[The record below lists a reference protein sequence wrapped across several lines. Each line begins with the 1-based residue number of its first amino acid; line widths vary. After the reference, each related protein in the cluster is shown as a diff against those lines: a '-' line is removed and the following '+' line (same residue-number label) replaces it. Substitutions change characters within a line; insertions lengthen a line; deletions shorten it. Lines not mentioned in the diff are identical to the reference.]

1 MRVAIYVRVSTQR
14 QAQAQTIEQQIERL
28 KVQIAEK
35 GWLLEAERIYRD
47 DGHSGAKLNRPGLD
61 SLRDHAALAEFDLVL
76 VTAPDRL
83 ARNYVH
89 QVLLIEELGKR
100 GIPVEF
106 LDRPMSDDPHDQLLL
121 QIRGAVAEYE
131 RTLIADRMRRGR
143 LTKYRAGKLL
153 PWTRP
158 PYGYRVDPDHP
169 RNPDLVHLDEA
180 ESAQVAQMFAWYL
193 DAQTTL
199 YSIAKRLSD
208 LSLPTPSGKSRWNVS
223 TVRGIL
229 KNPAYTGNACTNRS
243 RPIPAK
249 HRKSA
254 LLPIGPGESSTP
266 RPMDEWV
273 AVPVPAIVSQETFE
287 QVQAKLAL
295 NQQMAP
301 RNNKSHQYLL
311 RGLVSCGKCR
321 LSATARTLPT
331 GHQYYICRGRTDS
344 LRIAQEQRCTARYV
358 PAKQLDDL
366 VWQDLCS
373 VITSADIL
381 RFALERAHGGHW
393 LPQELQ
399 SQLEALNKASK
410 QLENQ
415 QERLL
420 EAYIASIIQLPEFER
435 KRKEL
440 LQKQEALHKQKN
452 QLQATSTQRITLSQ
466 VADSMEAFCAKI
478 QPTLEHANF
487 EQKRQLIEL
496 LIDRVVVLD
505 SDVEIRYVIPTQSD
519 GPHIPFCHLR
529 SDYRRRLF
537 DCQRT
542 FEFIVL
548 LDWRTK
554 RRRTASLGYLDA
566 LRCVA

>member
-1 MRVAIYVRVSTQR
+1 MRIAIYVRVSTQR
-14 QAQAQTIEQQIERL
+14 QAQTQTIEQQIERL
-28 KVQIAEK
+28 KTHITAK

-47 DGHSGAKLNRPGLD
+47 EGHSGAKLNRPGLD

-143 LTKYRAGKLL
+143 LTKFRAGKLL

-169 RNPDLVHLDEA
+169 RDPGLVHLDEA
-180 ESAQVAQMFAWYL
+180 EAAQVVQMFAWYL
-193 DAQTTL
+193 EPKATL

-208 LSLPTPSGKSRWNVS
+208 LSLPTPTGKPRWNVS
-223 TVRGIL
+223 TVRGIF
-229 KNPAYTGNACTNRS
+229 KNPSYTGNAYTNRS
-243 RPIPAK
+243 RPVPAK
-249 HRKSA
+249 QRKSA
-254 LLPIGPGESSTP
+254 LRPIGPGGSTTP
-266 RPMDEWV
+266 RSVEEWI
-273 AVPVPAIVSQETFE
+273 AVPVPAIVSQENFE
-287 QVQAKLAL
+287 LVQSKLAM
-295 NQQMAP
+295 NQQTAP
-301 RNNKSHQYLL
+301 RNNKTHQYLM

-321 LSATARTLPT
+321 LSATARALPT
-331 GHQYYICRGRTDS
+331 GHQYYVCRGRTDS
-344 LRIAQEQRCTARYV
+344 LHIAQEQRCTARFI
-358 PAKQLDDL
+358 PATQLDDL
-366 VWQDLCS
+366 VWEDLCS
-373 VITSADIL
+373 VITDPDIL
-381 RFALERAHGGHW
+381 KYALERAHGGHW

-399 SQLEALNKASK
+399 SQLDALNKASK
-410 QLENQ
+410 QLDRQ

-420 EAYIASIIQLPEFER
+420 EAYIASIIQLPELER

-440 LQKQEALHKQKN
+440 AQKQEALQKQEF
-452 QLQATSTQRITLSQ
+452 QLQAASTQRITLAQ
-466 VADSMEAFCAKI
+466 VADSIEAFCAKI
-478 QPTLEHANF
+478 RPILEHASF

-505 SDVEIRYVIPTQSD
+505 GDVEIRYVIPTQPD

-529 SDYRRRLF
+529 SDYRVQF
-537 DCQRT
+537 P
-542 FEFIVL
+542 
-548 LDWRTK
+548 
-554 RRRTASLGYLDA
+554 
-566 LRCVA
+566 